1 MIFNQ
6 YWRRLRVGISM
17 NFVEL
22 MIGEKLKEADP
33 ALDIMGSDRKVLQ
46 VACQDFTNYLKFHWN
61 LMGKE
66 ANQCELVE
74 KLENLFK
81 EDSSELEAFLTIW
94 IGIWFKKWKERVKLL
109 IGDQNANRWSK
120 ISKTISNAEPIWK
133 RLEHKQELQEIVIT
147 TLVKNGEICGTEILS
162 ENLLKMELGEKR
174 VQDVSDQERVIIVL
188 NEALRKAREM
198 AQSKGPLI
206 FVKIDKGYYNAPNQ

>member
-1 MIFNQ
+1 ME
-6 YWRRLRVGISM
+6 IST

-109 IGDQNANRWSK
+109 IGDQNANRWNK

-133 RLEHKQELQEIVIT
+133 RLEHKEELQEIVIT

-174 VQDVSDQERVIIVL
+174 VQDVSDKERVFIVL

-206 FVKIDKGYYNAPNQ
+206 FVKIDKGYYNMPSH

>member
-1 MIFNQ
+1 
-6 YWRRLRVGISM
+6 M

-109 IGDQNANRWSK
+109 IGDQNANRWNK
-120 ISKTISNAEPIWK
+120 ISKSINNAEPIWK
-133 RLEHKQELQEIVIT
+133 KLEHKQELQEMVIT

-174 VQDVSDQERVIIVL
+174 VQDVSDKERVFIVL

-206 FVKIDKGYYNAPNQ
+206 FVKIDKGYYNAPSQ

>member
-1 MIFNQ
+1 
-6 YWRRLRVGISM
+6 M

-33 ALDIMGSDRKVLQ
+33 DLDVMGSDRKVLQ

-66 ANQCELVE
+66 ANQCELVD
-74 KLENLFK
+74 KLENLLK
-81 EDSSELEAFLTIW
+81 EDSSELEAFLTVW

-109 IGDQNANRWSK
+109 IGDQNANKWNK
-120 ISKTISNAEPIWK
+120 ISKAINNAEPIWK
-133 RLEHKQELQEIVIT
+133 KLEHRQELQEVVIT
-147 TLVKNGEICGTEILS
+147 TLLKNGEICGTEILS
-162 ENLLKMELGEKR
+162 ENLIKMELGEKR
-174 VQDVSDQERVIIVL
+174 VQDVNDKERVFIVL
-188 NEALRKAREM
+188 NESLRKAREM

-206 FVKIDKGYYNAPNQ
+206 FVKIDKGYYNTPNQ

>member
-1 MIFNQ
+1 M
-6 YWRRLRVGISM
+6 GISM

-81 EDSSELEAFLTIW
+81 EDSLELEAFLTIW

-109 IGDQNANRWSK
+109 IGDQNANRWNK
-120 ISKTISNAEPIWK
+120 ISKTINNAEPIWK
-133 RLEHKQELQEIVIT
+133 KIEHKQELQEIVIT

-174 VQDVSDQERVIIVL
+174 VQDVSDKERVFIVL

-206 FVKIDKGYYNAPNQ
+206 FVKIDKCYYNAPSQ

>member
-1 MIFNQ
+1 
-6 YWRRLRVGISM
+6 M

-22 MIGEKLKEADP
+22 MIGEKLKETDP

-46 VACQDFTNYLKFHWN
+46 VACQDFTNFLKFHWN

-74 KLENLFK
+74 KLESVFK
-81 EDSSELEAFLTIW
+81 EDSSELDEFLTVW

-109 IGDQNANRWSK
+109 IGDQNANRWNK
-120 ISKTISNAEPIWK
+120 ISKTLTNAEPLWK
-133 RLEHKQELQEIVIT
+133 KIEQKQELLEIVVT
-147 TLVKNGEICGTEILS
+147 TLLKNGEICGTEILS

-174 VQDVSDQERVIIVL
+174 VQDLSDKERLFTVV

-198 AQSKGPLI
+198 AQSRGPLI
-206 FVKIDKGYYNAPNQ
+206 FVKIDKGYYNTTNA